1 MLMIVLL
8 LSSSKNLLGQ
18 TNDSIPSMGEYI
30 KSDTAVATVPIYLI
44 KQANAKMIERI
55 YLIELSNQQY
65 SIINMKDKYIKEQ
78 YRIITD
84 FQKRVADTNKLNESI
99 KKDLDKQR
107 KRNKIITYGAGG
119 AILGLIIGLIAK

>member
-18 TNDSIPSMGEYI
+18 TNDSIPSTGEYI
-30 KSDTAVATVPIYLI
+30 KSDTAVATVSIYLI

-55 YLIELSNQQY
+55 YLIELNNQQD

>member
-1 MLMIVLL
+1 MILL

-18 TNDSIPSMGEYI
+18 TNDSISSTGKYI
-30 KSDTAVATVPIYLI
+30 KSDTAIATVPIYLI

-55 YLIELSNQQY
+55 YLIKLSNKQD

-84 FQKRVADTNKLNESI
+84 FQKRVTDINKLNESI

-107 KRNKIITYGAGG
+107 KRNKIITYGAGSV
-119 AILGLIIGLIAK
+119 ILGLIINLIAK

>member
-18 TNDSIPSMGEYI
+18 TNNSVPSTGKYI

-55 YLIELSNQQY
+55 YLIKLSNKQD

-84 FQKRVADTNKLNESI
+84 FQKRVTDTNKLNESI

-107 KRNKIITYGAGG
+107 KRNKIITYGAGSV
-119 AILGLIIGLIAK
+119 ILGLIISLIAK